1 MARKS
6 RQRRQQIPQTQQSK
20 RTQQFFY
27 EETVSSRSYSPT
39 TPQIKKSF
47 HVKDLKRIVPIT
59 PAQEDLFF
67 SWYDAGREG
76 YVNDVVLALGAAGSG
91 KSLLACYLGLQAV
104 LDPDTEYEKFIIVR
118 SVVPSRDIGFL
129 PGEESEKVAPYT
141 APYKQIFNQLFPWQK
156 TFENMQ
162 EIGLVDFE
170 ITSFMRGQTLEN
182 CIVFFDELQ
191 NTTEVELETVLTRLG
206 KNARMILAGDIAQND
221 LGNKSGLANILHI
234 LKNTEGTSL
243 TEFGID
249 DIVRSGWVK
258 AYLKAKYKSQNN
270 MK

>member
-6 RQRRQQIPQTQQSK
+6 RQRKQQISRTQQS

-27 EETVSSRSYSPT
+27 EETVSNRYIQEQP
-39 TPQIKKSF
+39 PQIKKSF
-47 HVKDLKRIVPIT
+47 HLKDLKKISPMT
-59 PAQEDLFF
+59 PAQEEVFF
-67 SWYDAGREG
+67 SWYDADRGG
-76 YVNDVVLALGAAGSG
+76 YVNDVVMALGVAGSG
-91 KSLLACYLGLQAV
+91 KSLIACYLGLQAI
-104 LDPDTEYEKFIIVR
+104 LDPDTPYEKLIIVR
-118 SVVPSRDIGFL
+118 SVVPSRDTGFL
-129 PGEESEKVAPYT
+129 PGDLHEKCAPYME
-141 APYKQIFNQLFPWQK
+141 PYKQIFNQLFPWQK
-156 TFENMQ
+156 TFQNMQ

-206 KNARMILAGDIAQND
+206 KNARMILAGDIHQND
-221 LGNKSGLANILHI
+221 LGNKSGLSNVLRILRS
-234 LKNTEGTSL
+234 TEGTSL

-258 AYLKAKYKSQNN
+258 AYLKAKYKVQ
-270 MK
+270 K

>member
-6 RQRRQQIPQTQQSK
+6 RQYKQPMSRTKQS

-27 EETVSSRSYSPT
+27 EETVSSRYVPEQP
-39 TPQIKKSF
+39 PQVKKSF
-47 HVKDLKRIVPIT
+47 HLKDLKRITPMT
-59 PAQEDLFF
+59 PAQEEMFF
-67 SWYDAGREG
+67 SWYDADRGG
-76 YVNDVVLALGAAGSG
+76 YINDVIGALGVAGSG
-91 KSLLACYLGLQAV
+91 KSLLACYLGIQAV
-104 LDPDTEYEKFIIVR
+104 LDPDTPYEQLIIVR
-118 SVVPSRDIGFL
+118 SVVPSRDIGHL

-221 LGNKSGLANILHI
+221 LGSKSGLSSVLRT
-234 LKNTEGTSL
+234 LRNTEGTAL

-258 AYLKAKYKSQNN
+258 AYLKAKYKAA
-270 MK
+270 K

>member
-6 RQRRQQIPQTQQSK
+6 RQNKQPMARNTRSHK
-20 RTQQFFY
+20 QFFY
-27 EETVSSRSYSPT
+27 EETVSSRYVPEP
-39 TPQIKKSF
+39 PQIKKSF
-47 HVKDLKRIVPIT
+47 HLKDLKKISPIT
-59 PAQEDLFF
+59 PAQEELFF
-67 SWYDAGREG
+67 SWYDADREG
-76 YVNDVVLALGAAGSG
+76 YVNDVVMALGVAGSG
-91 KSLLACYLGLQAV
+91 KSLLACYLGLQSV
-104 LDPDTEYEKFIIVR
+104 LDPDTPYEKFIIVR
-118 SVVPSRDIGFL
+118 SVVPSRDIGYL
-129 PGEESEKVAPYT
+129 PGEEGDKVAPYT

-162 EIGLVDFE
+162 EVGLVDFE

-221 LGNKSGLANILHI
+221 LGGKSGLSNILCI
-234 LKNTEGTSL
+234 LRNTGGTAL

-258 AYLKAKYKSQNN
+258 AYLKAKYKMQ
-270 MK
+270 K